1 MNQVSPKQDPY
12 RSSFQLLWRVDSPS
26 KSIADGLMFFFYM
39 ELSLFLPEIGL
50 SPSALVLRIEVAQ
63 NRR

>member
-12 RSSFQLLWRVDSPS
+12 KSSFQLLQRVDSRS
-26 KSIADGLMFFFYM
+26 KSIGHGLMFFFYM
-39 ELSLFLPEIGL
+39 ELSIFLPEIGL
-50 SPSALVLRIEVAQ
+50 SPSALVLRTEVAQ